1 MPKIKTRKSLSKRV
15 KVTASGKLMRHM
27 KGINHIKSSK
37 TKARLRK
44 ARQVFPLHETL
55 AKKVKQL
62 INQ

>member
-1 MPKIKTRKSLSKRV
+1 MPKVKTRKSLLKRV
-15 KVTASGKLMRHM
+15 KVTASGKLMRHI

-44 ARQVFPLHETL
+44 AKKLFPLHQTL